1 MLSYYISLTAACEP
15 VLYQFKIV
23 MIPAV
28 MIMYARYHAGLQSP
42 YDAFTVI
49 YYSLAD
55 TNDLAMDTSSIILYS
70 N

>member
-1 MLSYYISLTAACEP
+1 
-15 VLYQFKIV
+15 

-42 YDAFTVI
+42 YDAFIVI
-49 YYSLAD
+49 YYILAD